1 MRIAHLADPH
11 LGFRRYHRLTDRG
24 HNQREVDVAQA
35 FARAI
40 DGVIAEAPD
49 AVIVAGDLFESVRP
63 TNSAILQ
70 AFRQFARLRAAL
82 PKVPVILIAG
92 NHDTPRSTDT
102 VSIFGLFHD
111 LGLYVAHRDP
121 QRFAFRELDLSVLA
135 VPHHALFTVPRPAM
149 EPAGPEKHQVLV
161 LHGET
166 PGLFGEHRTIE
177 EPGGAHLSDTDIAGG
192 AWNYVA
198 LGHYHVQHKVRDG
211 VWYAGSLDY
220 VSTDPWGELR
230 VERDEK
236 IDGKGWLLVDLAKA
250 TVERRPIEPSRKV
263 LDLKWLDATDLS
275 ANELDRLLA
284 EAVQQVRGGIDGAV
298 VRQVVRNVPRT
309 TARELNHTAIREWK
323 ARALHFQLDLR
334 RPESRERDSSSGAP
348 GGRRTLTEELEG
360 FLRGRDI
367 PKGIDRDQFVT
378 DGMAFLA
385 DVERE
390 AAEG

>member
-11 LGFRRYHRLTDRG
+11 LGFRRFHRLTERG

-49 AVIVAGDLFESVRP
+49 AIIVAGDLFESVRP
-63 TNSAILQ
+63 TNSAILA
-70 AFRQFARLRAAL
+70 AFRQFARLRSAL
-82 PKVPVILIAG
+82 PDTPVVLIAG

-102 VSIFGLFHD
+102 VSIFGLFND
-111 LGLYVAHRDP
+111 LGIKVAHLDA
-121 QRFAFRELDLSVLA
+121 QRFVFPELGLSVLA
-135 VPHHALFTVPRPAM
+135 VPHQALFATPRPAM
-149 EPAGPEKHQVLV
+149 EPAGPEPFQVLV

-177 EPGGAHLSDTDIAGG
+177 EPGGAHLSELDIAGG
-192 AWNYVA
+192 KWNYVA
-198 LGHYHVQHKVRDG
+198 LGHYHVQHQVRER

-230 VERDEK
+230 IEREER
-236 IDGKGWLLVDLAKA
+236 IAGKGWLLVDLESGK
-250 TVERRPIEPSRKV
+250 VERRPIEAPRKV
-263 LDLKWLDATDLS
+263 IDLKWLDATDLS
-275 ANELDRLLA
+275 SNELDRLLA
-284 EAVQQVRGGIDGAV
+284 EAVQQVKGGIDGAV

-309 TARELNHTAIREWK
+309 TARELNHAAIREWK

-334 RPESRERDSSSGAP
+334 RPEPGERDSFSGAP
-348 GGRRTLTEELEG
+348 GGRRTLADELEG
-360 FLRGRDI
+360 FLKSREL
-367 PKGIDRDQFVT
+367 PPGIDRQQFVT
-378 DGMAFLA
+378 DGMAFLH

-390 AAEG
+390 ATEG

>member
-11 LGFRRYHRLTDRG
+11 LGFRRFHRLTERG

-40 DGVIAEAPD
+40 DGVIAESPD
-49 AVIVAGDLFESVRP
+49 AVIIAGDLFEAVRP

-70 AFRQFARLRAAL
+70 AFRQLGRLRNAL
-82 PKVPVILIAG
+82 PNVPVVLIAG

-111 LGLYVAHRDP
+111 LGIKVAHLDA
-121 QRFAFRELDLSVLA
+121 QRFAFPEIGLSVLA

-149 EPAGPEKHQVLV
+149 EPAGPEPYQVLV

-177 EPGGAHLSDTDIAGG
+177 EPGGAHLSETDIAGG
-192 AWNYVA
+192 KWNYVA

-211 VWYAGSLDY
+211 LWYAGSLDY

-230 VERDEK
+230 VEREEQ
-236 IDGKGWLLVDLAKA
+236 ISGKGWLLVDLATGK
-250 TVERRPIEPSRKV
+250 VERRPIEAPRKV
-263 LDLKWLDATDLS
+263 IDLKWIDAADLS
-275 ANELDRLLA
+275 ANELDRMLA
-284 EAVQQVRGGIDGAV
+284 EAVEQVKGGIEGAV
-298 VRQVVRNVPRT
+298 VRQVVRNVART

-334 RPESRERDSSSGAP
+334 RPESRARDSNSGAP
-348 GGRRTLTEELEG
+348 GGRRTLSDELQG
-360 FLRGRDI
+360 FLRSREL
-367 PKGIDRDQFVT
+367 PKEIDREQFVA

-385 DVERE
+385 EVERE
-390 AAEG
+390 AVES